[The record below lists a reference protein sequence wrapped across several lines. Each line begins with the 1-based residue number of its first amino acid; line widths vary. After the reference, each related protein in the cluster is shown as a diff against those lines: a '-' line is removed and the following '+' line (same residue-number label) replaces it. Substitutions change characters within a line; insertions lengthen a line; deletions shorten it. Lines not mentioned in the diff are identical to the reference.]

1 METPAKRKKD
11 PAKSETQKPK
21 QEKSGAS
28 NDLTYKSNQMP
39 APEYG
44 ENRKTYIYWTKI
56 SVNSPRR

>member
-44 ENRKTYIYWTKI
+44 ENRTKKLI
-56 SVNSPRR
+56 FIGRKYL